1 MAPMPAPTLWDR
13 LRGARI
19 VQVLLVYL
27 GASWAV
33 LQIADVLTGAL
44 SLPEWVLPVA
54 VLLLL
59 VGLVIILATAWVQ
72 SLPATTAKEEAGEIP
87 TDWQVAPSDALASL
101 KAGKLPHLTWGRAV
115 LGGVVA
121 LSLLFGGAGAYVLLT
136 GTRAPGFGPADLGAD
151 VAAAGIAVVPFNV
164 TGGAELDLWRE
175 GMVDVLST
183 NLDGMGG
190 FRAIDSRTVM
200 ARWRERV
207 DGDGAPELR
216 TALEVAGSTGA
227 RFGLLGNL
235 VGSPAGVRLSADVYD
250 LSTGD
255 KVTQSY
261 VEGSADE
268 VLSLVNRL
276 TVDLTRQMLA
286 ATGQNVMQSPRTAG
300 ITTESLEAL
309 RHYLDGEAAY
319 RKADFAASSAAF
331 EQAVD
336 ADSTFAL
343 AWYRLSSSYGWMEN
357 LNSDVS
363 ARAGKRVEE
372 LADRLPMRERAL
384 VLAVRRGVN
393 EGDLSAVDDFRQMTS
408 KYPDDPEVWFEL
420 GEFYRHVG
428 IDAGIGTDTDAL
440 DVFRRAVAL
449 DPTFAPY
456 YIHLIEALVG
466 ANEQAE
472 ATKALATYRSLAGDE
487 AQPHLTLAVALFGG
501 DPAARAAALEGLDT
515 VPDAVIFR
523 LGAELPWYDAL
534 DPEAALEFFRVAA
547 QNTGNPGF
555 LQGASTMLFARGR
568 VREAAEEWSDRSF
581 PAQARVYQVAQL
593 ELLDVPIPASLA
605 DATDDLDICPDREDA
620 GEACM
625 FMVGSLAAVRG
636 ERATWKKWVDRNHAL
651 GARYEAEGQGAH
663 GKEHEA
669 LARALEGM
677 WALDQDKDPVRARE
691 HLAAGVG
698 RLGDF
703 MGYLT
708 RLKLAEATASISPR
722 DAAEILEG
730 MSSGPASAYAQVR
743 LGRLREELGDTKGA
757 REAYGRAA
765 AIFANA
771 DQDHPYA
778 NEAREALTRLGA

>member
-1 MAPMPAPTLWDR
+1 MPAPSLWDR
-13 LRGARI
+13 LKSARI

-27 GASWAV
+27 GASWVV
-33 LQIADVLTGAL
+33 LQIADVLAGAL

-87 TDWQVAPSDALASL
+87 TDWQVAPAEALASL
-101 KAGKLPHLTWGRAV
+101 KAGKLPHLTWGRAI

-121 LSLLFGGAGAYVLLT
+121 LSLLFGGAGAYVLVT
-136 GTRAPGFGPADLGAD
+136 GTRAPGFGPAELGAD

-164 TGGAELDLWRE
+164 TGGADLDLWRE

-207 DGDGAPELR
+207 DGDAAPELR

-227 RFGLLGNL
+227 RFGLVGNL

-255 KVTQSY
+255 KITQSY
-261 VEGSADE
+261 VEGSAEE
-268 VLSLVNRL
+268 VLSLVSRL

-286 ATGQNVMQSPRTAG
+286 ATGQNVMQAPRTAG
-300 ITTESLEAL
+300 ITTESLDAL
-309 RHYLDGEAAY
+309 RYYLDGEAAY
-319 RKADFAASSAAF
+319 RKADFATSSAAF
-331 EQAVD
+331 ERAVD

-372 LADRLPMRERAL
+372 LADRLPMRERTL

-428 IDAGIGTDTDAL
+428 IDAGIGTDADAL
-440 DVFRRAVAL
+440 DVFRRAVDL

-466 ANEQAE
+466 ANHPAE
-472 ATKALATYRSLAGDE
+472 ATKALATYRSLAGGD

-501 DPAARAAALEGLDT
+501 DAAARAAALEGLDS
-515 VPDAVIFR
+515 VPDEVLLR
-523 LGAELPWYDAL
+523 LAGEIPWYDGL
-534 DPEAALEFFRVAA
+534 DPEEVLEFFRGAA
-547 QNTGNPGF
+547 QATGNPSF
-555 LQGASTMLFARGR
+555 LQGATTVLFSRGR
-568 VREAAEEWSDRSF
+568 IREAAREWSDRSY
-581 PAQARVYQVAQL
+581 PDQARVSQVAQL
-593 ELLDVPIPASLA
+593 ELLDMPVPASLE
-605 DATDDLDICPDREDA
+605 DATEDLDVCPDREDA
-620 GEACM
+620 GMPCM
-625 FMVGSLAAVRG
+625 FIAGSLAAVRG
-636 ERATWKKWVDRNHAL
+636 DRTTWRTWVDRNHAL
-651 GARYEAEGQGAH
+651 GARFEAEGQGAH
-663 GKEHEA
+663 GKDHEA

-677 WALDQDKDPVRARE
+677 WALYQDKDSLRARD
-691 HLAAGVG
+691 HLAAGAG
-698 RLGDF
+698 RLGSF
-703 MGYLT
+703 SGYLT
-708 RLKLAEATASISPR
+708 RLKLAQATATISPR
-722 DAAEILEG
+722 DAAEILDG
-730 MSSGPASAYAQVR
+730 MDSGPASAYAQVR

-765 AIFANA
+765 AIFADA
-771 DQDHPYA
+771 DEDHPYA
-778 NEAREALTRLGA
+778 VEAREALSRLGG

>member
-1 MAPMPAPTLWDR
+1 MPALTLWDR

-19 VQVLLVYL
+19 VQVFLVYL

-33 LQIADVLTGAL
+33 LQIADVLAGAL

-72 SLPATTAKEEAGEIP
+72 SLPTTTAKEEAGEIP
-87 TDWQVAPSDALASL
+87 TDWQVAPGEALASL
-101 KAGKLPHLTWGRAV
+101 KAGKLPHLTWGRAI

-136 GTRAPGFGPADLGAD
+136 GTRAPGFGPAELGAD

-164 TGGAELDLWRE
+164 TGGQELDLWRE

-207 DGDGAPELR
+207 DGEGAPELR

-227 RFGLLGNL
+227 RFGLVGNL

-250 LSTGD
+250 LSTGG
-255 KVTQSY
+255 KITQSY

-331 EQAVD
+331 ERAVD

-343 AWYRLSSSYGWMEN
+343 AWYRLSSSYAWMED
-357 LNSDVS
+357 LSSDVS

-393 EGDLSAVDDFRQMTS
+393 DGDLSAVDDLRQMTS

-428 IDAGIGTDTDAL
+428 IQAGIGTDADAL
-440 DVFRRAVAL
+440 DVLRRAVAL

-456 YIHLIEALVG
+456 YIHLIGSLLG

-472 ATKALATYRSLAGDE
+472 ATNALATYLSLAGGE
-487 AQPHLTLAVALFGG
+487 AGPPLTLAVALFGG
-501 DPAARAAALEGLDT
+501 DPAARAAALEGLDS
-515 VPDAVIFR
+515 VPEGVLFR
-523 LGAELPWYDAL
+523 LASEVPWFDGL
-534 DPEAALEFFRVAA
+534 DPDGALEFFRGAA
-547 QNTGNPGF
+547 RATGHPAF
-555 LQGASTMLFARGR
+555 LQMASTVLLSRGR
-568 VREAAEEWSDRSF
+568 IREAARDWSDRSY
-581 PAQARVYQVAQL
+581 PDQARVSHVAQL
-593 ELLDVPIPASLA
+593 ELLDMPVPASLA
-605 DATDDLDICPDREDA
+605 DATKDLDVCPDRDDA
-620 GEACM
+620 GMDCM
-625 FMVGSLAAVRG
+625 FIVGSLAAVRG
-636 ERATWKKWVDRNHAL
+636 DRTTWRKWVDRNRAL
-651 GARYEAEGQGAH
+651 GTRFEEEGQGAH

-669 LARALEGM
+669 LARAVEGM
-677 WALDQDKDPVRARE
+677 WALYQDKDPIRARD
-691 HLAAGVG
+691 HFAAAAG
-698 RLGDF
+698 RLRSSS
-703 MGYLT
+703 GYIT
-708 RLKLAEATASISPR
+708 RLKLAQATAAISPR
-722 DAAEILEG
+722 EAADLLDG
-730 MSSGPASAYAQVR
+730 MDSGPASAYAQVR
-743 LGRLREELGDTKGA
+743 LGRLREELGDTEGA

-765 AIFANA
+765 AIFADA
-771 DQDHPYA
+771 DTDHPYA
-778 NEAREALTRLGA
+778 NEARDALERLGT